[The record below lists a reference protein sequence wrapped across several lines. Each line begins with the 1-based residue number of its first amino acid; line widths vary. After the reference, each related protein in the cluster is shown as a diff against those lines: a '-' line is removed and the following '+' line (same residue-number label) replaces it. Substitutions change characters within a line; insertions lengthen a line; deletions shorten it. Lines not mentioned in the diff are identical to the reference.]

1 MDINEHLILL
11 SVDEIFQDDRYL
23 LWLNDLNYYS
33 RLLTTI
39 DPTVIIINQI
49 MYTFFRNDIYCTE
62 RMKSEQWIWS
72 EYSFTKINK
81 LYTLDYEEDM
91 ALMIV
96 SEFLIRLRL
105 MFILTFA
112 YMVISLINGL
122 LVRVAIKCSVLTVFP
137 VIWL

>member
-1 MDINEHLILL
+1 
-11 SVDEIFQDDRYL
+11 
-23 LWLNDLNYYS
+23 
-33 RLLTTI
+33 
-39 DPTVIIINQI
+39 
-49 MYTFFRNDIYCTE
+49 
-62 RMKSEQWIWS
+62 MKSEQWIWS